1 MTYTHNWPVTF
12 VPLLWSCISFTQVLF
27 MSIDRNVDQDYIL
40 YFLPCFDK
48 KKSCVNWP
56 NYVLFWSCF
65 LFTDIARVKYKLDVY
80 HRINSRQLIQYN
92 SKLPTIKFSSIF
104 LKQIAKKMCYCYN
117 PTRHSKVYVLFCTFE
132 YCNFI
137 MDIFQ

>member
-1 MTYTHNWPVTF
+1 
-12 VPLLWSCISFTQVLF
+12 

-48 KKSCVNWP
+48 KKKLRELTELCT
-56 NYVLFWSCF
+56 LLKLF
-65 LFTDIARVKYKLDVY
+65 LFTDIARVKYELDVY
-80 HRINSRQLIQYN
+80 HRINSRQLIQYD
-92 SKLPTIKFSSIF
+92 SKLPAINFSSIF
-104 LKQIAKKMCYCYN
+104 LKQIAKKMCYCYY